1 MSIKYNIHIS
11 VLAGEE
17 SISISTFI
25 DEVFHGIPLDNSNR
39 HYQQYLEDI
48 KTHGMSIVSI
58 NDIGYGEPDDSMWQ
72 YLDNAEQL
80 LTDKYGSDPSLHD
93 KMTALREHRYV
104 RAMKA
109 EFPYENMRDAAPVI
123 DATPQE
129 IKDKHRHL
137 PMRRLCQH

>member
-1 MSIKYNIHIS
+1 MLGGI
-11 VLAGEE
+11 E
-17 SISISTFI
+17 SICINTVI
-25 DEVFHGIPLDNSNR
+25 DGVFHGIPIASGNR
-39 HYQQYLEDI
+39 HYKQYLEDI

-129 IKDKHRHL
+129 IKDKYRHL
-137 PMRRLCQH
+137 PIRR